1 MDIMKFHFLL
11 LWMLLSLHLLA
22 SAQSPTTITV
32 EGKSELQVMPD
43 EALIR
48 VELSAKA
55 LKTSEAT
62 QALNDKTKAVEASLK
77 KTGSDKYSFKAANYY
92 VNVNRIYTRGSAKD
106 SGYVAAQTLEI
117 TVMDTAEELVKIVEA
132 LHQST
137 DMGFQLTFRLSREK
151 TRDYQEELLKKALE
165 DAQRKARLIA
175 ETMGLGQTKVHQV
188 DYGSDRSFQPVPY
201 RMEAMMLKDSEDR
214 TAPTLV
220 PEEQTISDQVK
231 VVFLAE

>member
-1 MDIMKFHFLL
+1 MKVPFLL
-11 LWMLLSLHLLA
+11 LSMLFSLHQVTL
-22 SAQSPTTITV
+22 AQSPTTITV

-48 VELSAKA
+48 VNLSTKA

-77 KTGSDKYSFKAANYY
+77 KTGSENYTFKAANYY

-117 TVMDTAEELVKIVEA
+117 TVKDTAEELIKIVEA
-132 LHQST
+132 LHQSA
-137 DMGFQLTFRLSREK
+137 DMGFQLNFRLSREK
-151 TRDYQEELLKKALE
+151 TRDYQDQLLKMALE
-165 DAQRKARLIA
+165 DAQRKAKLIA
-175 ETMGLGQTKVHQV
+175 ETMGLAQTKVNEV
-188 DYGSDRSFQPVPY
+188 DYGSKRSFQPVPY
-201 RMEAMMLKDSEDR
+201 RMEAMMMKDSEDR